1 MTIPPVFLIMGLIAT
16 VCEIII
22 VAGVVRKFP
31 VLGAAFLTALVIM
44 GVNALVIGGTS

>member
-1 MTIPPVFLIMGLIAT
+1 MTIPPVFIIMGLIGA

-22 VAGVVRKFP
+22 VGGVVRKFP